1 MHYSTSITVK
11 GQVTIPKE
19 IREELQ
25 IKIPAKLTIT
35 LDKKTKTLRL
45 TPYPDI
51 IDLAGSFKSKKIKN
65 VLLAREHMENHYE
78 RS

>member
-25 IKIPAKLTIT
+25 IKNSAKLTIT
-35 LDKKTKTLRL
+35 LDKKKTPPINSLPGYYRL
-45 TPYPDI
+45 
-51 IDLAGSFKSKKIKN
+51 GRQF
-65 VLLAREHMENHYE
+65 
-78 RS
+78 